1 METPAVVNLILLL
14 LSKSE
19 PTTEHMRTQWLDY
32 LRKIKFVDLIIS
44 RITSSDPV
52 HVNQMFM
59 FCLRLV
65 ELMMRH
71 DAIVSTWLFHDL
83 LDTEEQ
89 FDKIMTCALSG
100 SSLAAK
106 RSADLLHIMFQKSV
120 SAWDRLTEL
129 TVGNEPAS
137 LYVEMMADAFC
148 SFASHGKKWVTA
160 IGEFLA
166 CTRKEKMGEAVVLSH
181 HTVHKPLTV
190 TRQAVL
196 ELLCDFLQSDAMLID
211 SIPHSAWATMTNWF
225 FELRYNSIYLVRF
238 CYVLSIGIRM
248 NREKILRWVLSGC
261 KFLTRMINHF
271 NEINLTEARGCIIDL
286 CNTLR
291 LKSESLNPRNFL
303 PQLLTGH
310 SLWRDFSKKMMEL
323 TVEFTKKKFFPIT
336 HNRDRFKRP
345 SADALEQED
354 EETGLGSSYATK
366 LGLGDLTPFV
376 RPSRKRKSRSK
387 VEERGNDDSI
397 NLCIPIAE
405 EDEARMDEEFFHRLD
420 KDMLDFLALSQS
432 ALMGS
437 GNEGDDE
444 EEEEEEE
451 QDPVFKYHK
460 LESSLSKIFENHSAS
475 CLCVHD
481 KFVILGTHEGTLHVL
496 DFNGNEVKTLPP
508 HHVCVRDISVDANGE
523 FVGSCSMGGL
533 VNIHALYKEE
543 KFQFAYERPL
553 NSIALD
559 PQYSK
564 RSSRQFISG
573 GKEGKLTLH
582 SKGWFST
589 KENIIH
595 SGEGT
600 IYAIKWHKEYIAWA
614 NSEGVKV
621 IDLSSMTKIVMIP
634 RPKSVDIAD
643 LYRCCLVW
651 HEYEDPLSTDSSSK
665 KTGIFRGSGKRPLIL
680 ELMVGWGD
688 MVFVGRLEEYAV
700 RQQARPTGSALMT
713 SHPASGQ
720 TIVKKRMVPVS
731 SFIVDCLVCGIA
743 PFEEGILVLSNG
755 DIFKEDTAITP
766 SSKGTKGA
774 PKSQPPVLRIFAR
787 DGEEVSSDELP
798 VANFERNSPMDYR
811 LEYYEG
817 DLSYY
822 ILSLRDV
829 IVARERTPDERI
841 QWLLS
846 KSKFE
851 RALEA
856 AEAVVDQL
864 QEVTLAQIG
873 EKCMLHLMKENH
885 YARAANYLPR
895 VAKSDPEVWKKWIF
909 AFGQSGM
916 LRMILRKIP
925 TATTMEDGTVLTL
938 DQSTYAYVISTLMKK
953 DPKSLLWVLETW
965 PAEGILDPIVTAKN
979 VSAEIDFLKTQ
990 LVQHKPVPDQS
1001 GVDKK
1006 KDGPED
1012 IGNLLDKNSISV
1024 PTHIDILMDCLA
1036 ELYIRTDNYG
1046 KALDIFL
1053 TLKKPKVFS
1062 FIEDHNLFHSV
1073 THKVSALMELNPEL
1087 SLAMFV
1093 RNLNDIDTR
1102 SVVSQLESKPE
1113 YIHRYLDAVFEKDAT
1128 HASEFHEMQVELYAK
1143 YDKEKLLRFLQKS
1156 HFYPLEKAC
1165 KICEE
1170 RKLWEEAVFV
1180 LGRMGNLQEALS
1192 MIFREIKSVQKAI
1205 EFVEEHPD
1213 DELWEDLMN
1222 HCLKNGESIGE
1233 LLDHFNPNIDP
1244 IVVIRKI
1251 PQGMKIPRLRDRLVR
1266 IITDYSLQRSLKEGC
1281 RAVLESDCMALAK
1294 RLMWLQTRAHF
1305 VKPRELVCSVC
1316 QMSLFDERRKG
1327 SIVAFA
1333 CGHVYHALCLR
1344 TQATDD
1350 DKGRTGPQRIV
1361 SPGPPTSS
1369 RSRMICVVC
1378 HQEDPTETHEP
1389 RGHRKRG

>member
-1 METPAVVNLILLL
+1 MDLEELVANRGGPSGGRSRGGRRGGSRGGRPAVVPSSGGESHFLDDSSSPPPHEWGFDRPVEEDNEVEKDEFRLENEEPIIVDDKEDTASAGERTPAPAHPIDESSRGPKVSVPI
-14 LSKSE
+14 SKFLEDAAASIPGLEETSARKDDSSTGSE
-19 PTTEHMRTQWLDY
+19 S
-32 LRKIKFVDLIIS
+32 RKFGSARRSGGKGNAQQHRS
-44 RITSSDPV
+44 RGKSP
-52 HVNQMFM
+52 
-59 FCLRLV
+59 
-65 ELMMRH
+65 
-71 DAIVSTWLFHDL
+71 
-83 LDTEEQ
+83 EE
-89 FDKIMTCALSG
+89 
-100 SSLAAK
+100 
-106 RSADLLHIMFQKSV
+106 
-120 SAWDRLTEL
+120 
-129 TVGNEPAS
+129 
-137 LYVEMMADAFC
+137 
-148 SFASHGKKWVTA
+148 
-160 IGEFLA
+160 
-166 CTRKEKMGEAVVLSH
+166 GEAIDPSPKSDHLDPQSSRSSQK
-181 HTVHKPLTV
+181 TEDEPKDQDDGIEDDDELRDFQLTTKPPDRPPI
-190 TRQAVL
+190 RQAVKKHL
-196 ELLCDFLQSDAMLID
+196 KEQRKEEQRERGDDGSD
-211 SIPHSAWATMTNWF
+211 SP
-225 FELRYNSIYLVRF
+225 
-238 CYVLSIGIRM
+238 
-248 NREKILRWVLSGC
+248 K
-261 KFLTRMINHF
+261 
-271 NEINLTEARGCIIDL
+271 
-286 CNTLR
+286 
-291 LKSESLNPRNFL
+291 
-303 PQLLTGH
+303 
-310 SLWRDFSKKMMEL
+310 
-323 TVEFTKKKFFPIT
+323 
-336 HNRDRFKRP
+336 
-345 SADALEQED
+345 D
-354 EETGLGSSYATK
+354 EE
-366 LGLGDLTPFV
+366 
-376 RPSRKRKSRSK
+376 
-387 VEERGNDDSI
+387 EE
-397 NLCIPIAE
+397 
-405 EDEARMDEEFFHRLD
+405 
-420 KDMLDFLALSQS
+420 
-432 ALMGS
+432 
-437 GNEGDDE
+437 DE